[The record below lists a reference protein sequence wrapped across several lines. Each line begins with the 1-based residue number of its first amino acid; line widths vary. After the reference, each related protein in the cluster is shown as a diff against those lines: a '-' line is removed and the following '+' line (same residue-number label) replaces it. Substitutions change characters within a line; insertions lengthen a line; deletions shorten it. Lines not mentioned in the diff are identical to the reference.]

1 MVVNFKA
8 CGINKDACKLTRTSM
23 LIIIKKNVRLRI
35 ESTTL
40 IENHRGETSMCM
52 IDLKN

>member
-8 CGINKDACKLTRTSM
+8 YGINKDAYKLIRTPI
-23 LIIIKKNVRLRI
+23 LIIIIKNVRLRI